1 MGQLL
6 ATAIARVKKRPLKN
20 TILVLPIT
28 SLSDYAHLGPWI
40 DHVTRRTSDRLLIIL
55 SSPLFQPKAGINP
68 IQSWIPMERLISF
81 VYMRASSVA
90 IAANRILMQIDVV
103 LYSGKDTITSGLEK
117 EKTFAWDRVFA
128 PTIAEEY
135 FPRWIPNIHRSLL
148 RDSNG
153 ATAPNNTATSGWEG
167 SQPRHAVVALGGTFD
182 HLHVGHKILLS
193 MAAWITERKII
204 VGITDDSLLT
214 KKSNR
219 EVLESIDLR
228 MGSVR
233 RFLELFRPDI
243 EYEVVPISDV
253 YGPTGSDPDIQALVV
268 SKETLSGSQS
278 IAKLRHERGLPA
290 LETYVIEV
298 ISSDG
303 TEGLVGE
310 QDAEKLRT
318 AKMSSSYIRQWIVE
332 QSRK

>member
-1 MGQLL
+1 
-6 ATAIARVKKRPLKN
+6 
-20 TILVLPIT
+20 
-28 SLSDYAHLGPWI
+28 
-40 DHVTRRTSDRLLIIL
+40 
-55 SSPLFQPKAGINP
+55 
-68 IQSWIPMERLISF
+68 
-81 VYMRASSVA
+81 MRASSVA

-204 VGITDDSLLT
+204 VGITD
-214 KKSNR
+214 
-219 EVLESIDLR
+219 
-228 MGSVR
+228 
-233 RFLELFRPDI
+233 
-243 EYEVVPISDV
+243 
-253 YGPTGSDPDIQALVV
+253 IQALVV